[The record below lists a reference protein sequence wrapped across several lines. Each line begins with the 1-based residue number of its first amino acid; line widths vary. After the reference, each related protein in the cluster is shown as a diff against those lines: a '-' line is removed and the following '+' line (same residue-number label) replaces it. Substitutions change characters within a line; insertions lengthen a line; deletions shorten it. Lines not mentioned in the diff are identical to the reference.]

1 MLPATVARPGGR
13 PYLLTLAA
21 TLSAVLAC
29 AVLSRTALAA
39 NPPSGISWVGPA
51 LESHSANTTESSPE
65 DDLFFLIFDGLS
77 AQSGYTMPF
86 DGQITDIQTEGGFLT
101 DPSGQP
107 TNPLDTMVHFQDLT
121 NAGNGSWFVNAT
133 SGFFQMPASTDK
145 AALANQISDFHPE
158 NLCVH
163 QGDVVDIN
171 TEGGFEPA
179 QPPYGNGV
187 PLLLFDSNANSTTGF
202 FRGHERTGNGSTVTP
217 TTLPVTVLMRVQLA
231 VGSDATPLCPGGTQG
246 LPPKTGETGPKLVT
260 EAPTLAELS
269 PPVLF
274 KTADVAV
281 VSGKVFIKL
290 PPGVSARKLPPGAG
304 ARVAASRSAHESAQ
318 SGEIVKGQRF
328 VPLTQARQIPFGSE
342 LDTRHGTVAV
352 VTAAASS
359 PTAEQTAQFQFGVF
373 GLFQQRALHGLVSS
387 NLIDIGSRR
396 SCRIGKLARASV
408 AAHHRLSKSV
418 LGRLGATAQGKY
430 RTSGKYS
437 AATVRGTQ
445 WEQIDRCDG
454 TLTRVKRGVVI
465 VRNFRQQRNIS
476 VRAGKSYLARAP

>member
-1 MLPATVARPGGR
+1 LVA
-13 PYLLTLAA
+13 A
-21 TLSAVLAC
+21 LSAILVC
-29 AVLSRTALAA
+29 ALLSTSALAA
-39 NPPSGISWVGPA
+39 NPSSGISWVGPT

-65 DDLFFLIFDGLS
+65 DDLFYLIFDGLS
-77 AQSGYTMPF
+77 AQSAYTMPF
-86 DGQITDIQTEGGFLT
+86 DGQITDVQTKGGFLT

-107 TNPLDTMVHFQDLT
+107 ANPLDTMVHFQDLSNT
-121 NAGNGSWFVNAT
+121 GNGNWLVNAT
-133 SGFFQMPASTDK
+133 SGFFQMPVSTET

-163 QGDVVDIN
+163 AGDVVDIN
-171 TEGGFEPA
+171 TEGGFEPN

-187 PLLLFDSNANSTTGF
+187 PLLLFDNNPNSTTGF
-202 FRGHERTGNGSTVTP
+202 FRGHERTGNGATVAP
-217 TTLPVTVLMRVQLA
+217 TTLPVTLLMRVQLA

-246 LPPKTGETGPKLVT
+246 LPAAPTGPTLVT
-260 EAPTLAELS
+260 EASTLAGLS

-290 PPGVSARKLPPGAG
+290 PAG
-304 ARVAASRSAHESAQ
+304 ASAGAADRSDARVSQA
-318 SGEIVKGQRF
+318 GEIVKGQRF

-352 VTAAASS
+352 VSAADTT

-373 GLFQQRALHGLVSS
+373 GLFQQRSLRGLVSG
-387 NLIDIGSRR
+387 NLIDIRSRQ
-396 SCRIGKLARASV
+396 SCKIGKLARAGA
-408 AAHHRLSKSV
+408 AAHRQLSKTV
-418 LGRLGATAQGKY
+418 LGRIRGTAQGKY
-430 RTSGKYS
+430 RTSGAYS

-465 VRNFRQQRNIS
+465 VRNFRQQRNIT
-476 VRAGKSYLARAP
+476 VRAGKSYLAPAP